1 MHAVMIETRHLNSP
15 RELNVT
21 LVHSFNMDLQIALP
35 VEAPVAVSAAA
46 VKGAI
51 MFLWRAMNFLHM
63 SADSFDMAVTG
74 PAIMIRV
81 RR

>member
-1 MHAVMIETRHLNSP
+1 
-15 RELNVT
+15 
-21 LVHSFNMDLQIALP
+21 MDLQIALP